1 MKAERKHRK
10 TVVAILVVATL
21 IGFVSVFA
29 VWTKRQLLETN
40 TWTDTSTKLLE
51 NKDVQAAV
59 APFMVDQLYAN
70 VDVQGELETALPPRL
85 QPLAGPAAGG
95 LRELANKLAL
105 EALTRPK
112 VQELWSQANRNAH
125 TLFLQL
131 IN

>member
-1 MKAERKHRK
+1 MKPERKHRK

-51 NKDVQAAV
+51 NKDVQAALG
-59 APFMVDQLYAN
+59 PYMVDQLYAN
-70 VDVQGELETALPPRL
+70 VDVQAELAKALPPRL

-95 LRELANKLAL
+95 LRSLADKLAV
-105 EALTRPK
+105 EALSRPK
-112 VQELWSQANRNAH
+112 VQQLWSESNRNAH
-125 TLFLQL
+125 T
-131 IN
+131 